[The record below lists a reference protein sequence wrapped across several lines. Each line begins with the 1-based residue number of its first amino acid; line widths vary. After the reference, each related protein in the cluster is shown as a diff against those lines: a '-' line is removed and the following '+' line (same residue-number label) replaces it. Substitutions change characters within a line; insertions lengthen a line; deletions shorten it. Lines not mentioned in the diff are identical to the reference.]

1 MQRMVNPIA
10 EADLLREMK
19 SKIDAG
25 TSVVAACGG
34 VIIATEEGRGLE
46 PLLKLFEAGKLSGAV
61 VMDKVVGRAAAAICA
76 EGGAAKVYA
85 VLAAKG
91 AAEILEERGI
101 PFAAEK
107 TVEKI
112 LNRAKNG
119 SCPMEKAE
127 IQSMSFLIQYLS
139 DLSTVNNYEKEQ
151 Y

>member
-1 MQRMVNPIA
+1 
-10 EADLLREMK
+10 
-19 SKIDAG
+19 
-25 TSVVAACGG
+25 
-34 VIIATEEGRGLE
+34 
-46 PLLKLFEAGKLSGAV
+46 
-61 VMDKVVGRAAAAICA
+61 VVGRAAAAICA

-119 SCPMEKAE
+119 SCPMEKAVSGLAE
-127 IQSMSFLIQYLS
+127 PKKMIEAIR
-139 DLSTVNNYEKEQ
+139 KAKAK
-151 Y
+151 